1 MINVIGIVKK
11 VEGLLDDMYELGK
24 EDGMREERLEAEE
37 IVEEAYDRGVD
48 EGYNAAKREF
58 HVPDV

>member
-1 MINVIGIVKK
+1 MINAIGIVKK

-24 EDGMREERLEAEE
+24 ADGMSEERLEAEE
-37 IVEEAYDRGVD
+37 IVEAGYDRGVD

-58 HVPDV
+58 HVPDL